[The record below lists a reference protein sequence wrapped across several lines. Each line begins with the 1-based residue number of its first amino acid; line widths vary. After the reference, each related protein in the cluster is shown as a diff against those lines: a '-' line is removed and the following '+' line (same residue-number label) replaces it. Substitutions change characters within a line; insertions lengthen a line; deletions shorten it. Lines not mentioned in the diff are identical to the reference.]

1 MTRWWTCLLL
11 AGILSGCGNAPA
23 PALARPD
30 GYALSVQEAYDRL
43 VSSDMTEMRDAY
55 QCGLL
60 VHLHPRG
67 IPNESVTWSVSS
79 SGREMFSFTA
89 HLIPLADG
97 RVTTRVS
104 VSADERGGE
113 AYDGTQKYVRPAMNQ
128 PVRPAIEEQIAS
140 LLEGR
145 SFDRDRVQVEW
156 NDGCQMQRAILQNGR
171 KLRVDEVTPTGMK
184 MEVPRRGAGNW
195 DQGRSGGGWGP

>member
-1 MTRWWTCLLL
+1 MTRYLPCLLL
-11 AGILSGCGNAPA
+11 PAVLSGCANGPLPTANAE
-23 PALARPD
+23 
-30 GYALSVQEAYDRL
+30 GYALSVEEAYNRL
-43 VSSDMTEMRDAY
+43 VSSDMVEMRDAF

-89 HLIPLADG
+89 HLVPLADG

-113 AYDGTQKYVRPAMNQ
+113 AYDGNQKYVRPAMNQ
-128 PVRPAIEEQIAS
+128 PIRPAIEEQIAA

-145 SFDRDRVQVEW
+145 SFDRKRVQVAW
-156 NDGCQMQRAILQNGR
+156 NEGCQIQRTILQNGR
-171 KLRVDEVTPTGMK
+171 KLRVDEVPPTGMK
-184 MEVPRRGAGNW
+184 MDLPRRTTW
-195 DQGRSGGGWGP
+195 DDARSSGGWGR

>member
-1 MTRWWTCLLL
+1 VP
-11 AGILSGCGNAPA
+11 GCGNAPPP
-23 PALARPD
+23 PAKSD
-30 GYALSVQEAYDRL
+30 GYALSVEEAYERL
-43 VSSDMTEMRDAY
+43 VSSDMAEMRDAY

-89 HLIPLADG
+89 HLIPLPGG

-128 PVRPAIEEQIAS
+128 PVRPAIEEQIAA
-140 LLEGR
+140 LFEGR
-145 SFDRDRVQVEW
+145 SFERERVQVEW
-156 NDGCQMQRAILQNGR
+156 NEGCQMQRSILQNGR
-171 KLRVDEVTPTGMK
+171 KLRVDEVPPTGMK
-184 MEVPRRGAGNW
+184 IEVPSRTTWDRGA
-195 DQGRSGGGWGP
+195 SGGGWGR